1 MRRRDFIKGIA
12 GSAAGWPI
20 ALHAQSAGAM
30 QRVGW
35 LDLFREDDPF
45 VQGRAEAVRED
56 LAKAGWIVGRNLTI
70 NYRWG
75 VTTPE
80 LAQQL
85 GGELLSLSPDVI
97 LCAGS
102 PAVRALKQATG
113 KVPIVFV
120 LVAEPVDQG
129 IIQSLDH
136 PGGNI
141 TGFTY
146 LERTTGAKWFGLL
159 MEVAPQNKRIAYI
172 FSPKAAPYAHF
183 YYESAAAAA
192 ETTGVRVEMA
202 PVTEVA
208 EIERAFENIGS
219 GAGMIVNPD
228 PFTNYNLGLI
238 IDLAARHRVPA
249 IYGAVGGVAKSGAL
263 IVYNLDLL
271 DNYRQAGRY
280 VQRILKGEN
289 PGDLP
294 VQQPTK
300 FQFAIN
306 LKTAQALGLT
316 VPPLLLA
323 TADEVI
329 E

>member
-1 MRRRDFIKGIA
+1 
-12 GSAAGWPI
+12 
-20 ALHAQSAGAM
+20 
-30 QRVGW
+30 
-35 LDLFREDDPF
+35 
-45 VQGRAEAVRED
+45 VRED
-56 LAKAGWIVGRNLTI
+56 FAKAGWTVSRNLQI
-70 NYRWG
+70 DYRWV

-80 LAQQL
+80 LAQRL

-102 PAVRALKQATG
+102 PAVKALKQATST
-113 KVPIVFV
+113 VPIVFV

-129 IIQSLDH
+129 FVQSLDH

-146 LERTTGAKWFGLL
+146 LERTIGAKWFGLL
-159 MEVAPQNKRIAYI
+159 MEVAPQVKRVAYI

-183 YYESAAAAA
+183 YYESAVAAA
-192 ETTGVRVEMA
+192 EKRGVRVEMT
-202 PVTEVA
+202 PVTEPA
-208 EIERAFENIGS
+208 EIERAFANIGS
-219 GAGMIVNPD
+219 DGGMIVNPD
-228 PFTNYNLGLI
+228 AFTIYNLGLV

-249 IYGAVGGVAKSGAL
+249 IYGSAGGVAKLGAL

-271 DNYRQAGRY
+271 DHYRQAGKY
-280 VQRILKGEN
+280 VERILKGEN
-289 PGDLP
+289 PADLP

-300 FQFAIN
+300 FQLAIN
-306 LKTAQALGLT
+306 LKTATALGLN

-323 TADEVI
+323 TADDVI